1 MSPGEKILPS
11 KRNKLKLLIVDDMP
25 ENIEIVEAF
34 LSVEPYDVITARSGK
49 EALLKVKEE
58 KPDLILLDIL
68 IPDMSGYE
76 VCKIIKDDPDTQFI
90 QVLMLTALSELQDR
104 IKGIEAGA
112 DDFLIK
118 PINRLEL
125 KTRVKSL
132 LRVKCMHDRLVADR
146 DSLEIKNRI
155 QSILTAIIPTLLQAI
170 SHEEKKIAINQMTGM
185 VEKTLLDMYQFENRE
200 MDFAYAGEVCTEVMN
215 QLGGNFSS
223 MMGENEN
230 SWIIR
235 GTKCPWRGEE
245 ARKNPIL
252 CTLTRKIFSNVIVKV
267 DSDFS
272 LEARKTIGNKND
284 CCEFLIKVE

>member
-1 MSPGEKILPS
+1 MSRGAKVLLNKKNKQKI
-11 KRNKLKLLIVDDMP
+11 LIVDDIP
-25 ENIEIVEAF
+25 ENIELLEDY
-34 LSVEPYDVITARSGK
+34 LSMEPYAVITASSGK

-58 KPDLILLDIL
+58 KPDLILLDVM
-68 IPDMSGYE
+68 IPEMSGYD
-76 VCKIIKDDPDTQFI
+76 VCKTIKGDPETQFI
-90 QVLMLTALSELQDR
+90 QVLMLTALSELEDR

-112 DDFLIK
+112 DDFLMK
-118 PINRLEL
+118 PIRKLEL

-132 LRVKCMHDRLVADR
+132 LRVKCMHDRLVTER
-146 DSLEIKNRI
+146 DNLEIKNRI
-155 QSILTAIIPTLLQAI
+155 QNILTAIIPTLLQVI
-170 SHEEKKIAINQMTGM
+170 SQEEKKVIINQMTAM
-185 VEKTLLDMYQFENRE
+185 VEKTLLDMYHFENRE
-200 MDFAYAGEVCTEVMN
+200 MDFAYAGEVCTEIMN

-223 MMGENEN
+223 ISGENDK

-235 GTKCPWRGEE
+235 GTKCPWGEEE

-252 CTLTRKIFSNVIVKV
+252 CTLTRKIFSNVTLKV

>member
-1 MSPGEKILPS
+1 MSREEEVLRSKKHRPKI
-11 KRNKLKLLIVDDMP
+11 LIVDDMP
-25 ENIEIVEAF
+25 ENVELIEAY
-34 LSVEPYDVITARSGK
+34 LSVEPYDVITAYSGR

-58 KPDLILLDIL
+58 KPDMILLDVMM
-68 IPDMSGYE
+68 PEVSGYE
-76 VCKIIKDDPDTQFI
+76 VCKIVKDDPETQFI
-90 QVLMLTALSELQDR
+90 PVLMLTALSELEDR

-112 DDFLIK
+112 DDFLTK

-155 QSILTAIIPTLLQAI
+155 QSILTAIIPTLLQVI
-170 SHEEKKIAINQMTGM
+170 SNEEKKVVINQMTGM
-185 VEKTLLDMYQFENRE
+185 VEKTLLDMYHFENRE
-200 MDFAYAGEVCTEVMN
+200 MDFAYAGDVCAEIMN

-223 MMGENEN
+223 VMGEKEK
-230 SWIIR
+230 SWVIR

-252 CTLTRKIFSNVIVKV
+252 CTLDQENLFKHN
-267 DSDFS
+267 
-272 LEARKTIGNKND
+272 LESR
-284 CCEFLIKVE
+284 L

>member
-1 MSPGEKILPS
+1 MPNK
-11 KRNKLKLLIVDDMP
+11 KNKLKILIVDDMP
-25 ENIEIVEAF
+25 ENIELVEDY
-34 LSVEPYDVITARSGK
+34 LSVEPYDVITARSGR

-58 KPDLILLDIL
+58 KPDLVLLDVM
-68 IPDMSGYE
+68 IPDMTGFE
-76 VCKIIKDDPDTQFI
+76 ICKTIKDDPEIQFTQI
-90 QVLMLTALSELQDR
+90 LMLTALAGLEDR

-118 PINRLEL
+118 PIKRLEF
-125 KTRVKSL
+125 KTRVRSL
-132 LRVKCMHDRLVADR
+132 LRVKCMHDRLVEER
-146 DSLEIKNRI
+146 DNLEIKNRI
-155 QSILTAIIPTLLQAI
+155 QSVLTAIIPSLLQVI
-170 SHEEKKIAINQMTGM
+170 SNEEKKVVINQMTAM

-200 MDFAYAGEVCTEVMN
+200 MDFAYAGEVCTEIMN

-223 MMGENEN
+223 MMGEKEK
-230 SWIIR
+230 SWVIR
-235 GTKCPWRGEE
+235 GTKCPWGGEE

-252 CTLTRKIFSNVIVKV
+252 CTLTRKIFSNVTVKV